1 MAEAKR
7 EVIHIAAG
15 YMAQGSWLR
24 VHVSAF
30 FYLDHFV
37 TINPVSVFQPLVIQC
52 QQVTATVMI
61 AMRKPLCI

>member
-7 EVIHIAAG
+7 KVVRYTLQRAT
-15 YMAQGSWLR
+15 WFR

-61 AMRKPLCI
+61 AMRKSLCI